1 MDKGKTM
8 DKKEAMS
15 ILLHEIDNLLIIARD
30 FVSEN
35 MNGGRLEK
43 LEPFIE
49 KLQKCDSDSLVPR
62 PEVLRDS
69 FPNRPERVPK
79 LSNQGKGKYIEG
91 VRKELEEAKE
101 DICESD

>member
-1 MDKGKTM
+1 M
-8 DKKEAMS
+8 DKKKTIS

-35 MNGGRLEK
+35 LNGGRLEK

-49 KLQKCDSDSLVPR
+49 KLQKCDSDSLAPR
-62 PEVLRDS
+62 PELVSSSITDG
-69 FPNRPERVPK
+69 PERVPK
-79 LSNQGKGKYIEG
+79 WNNQDKGKYIEG
-91 VRKELEEAKE
+91 VRKELEEVKE